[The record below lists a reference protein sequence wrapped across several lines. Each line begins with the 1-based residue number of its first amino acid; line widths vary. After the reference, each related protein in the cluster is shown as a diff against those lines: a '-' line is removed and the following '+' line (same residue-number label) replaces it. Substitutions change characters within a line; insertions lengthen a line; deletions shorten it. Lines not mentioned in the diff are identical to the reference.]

1 MVLKEAKMSKDN
13 TTPSN
18 VVDITGRIQAPNY
31 KERLRGLKVRF
42 DLENA
47 KIAISTSLLSIVVLV
62 TLANNNLMS
71 SITRDSSPDTLQSTP
86 QARGI
91 ASVAQSMDK
100 AADTAAENSQLV
112 RDLANRDLS
121 PKASLGH
128 KPSNVERLAFGVLEG
143 KYAVRLQHGLLKEI
157 EISSGFVQEAK
168 QVESLVAFI
177 ESERSLLPQ
186 FDRSLK
192 VSSEH
197 EDGNA
202 VETYQLVNE
211 VSMPVAKV
219 QFHMDN
225 EGRLLSMLVSPMQ
238 IASK

>member
-1 MVLKEAKMSKDN
+1 MSKDN
-13 TTPSN
+13 QINSN
-18 VVDITGRIQAPNY
+18 VVDITERIQAPDY
-31 KERLRGLKVRF
+31 RERLRGLKVRF

-71 SITRDSSPDTLQSTP
+71 SVTADKSMIALQSSSQETS
-86 QARGI
+86 QSSRGI
-91 ASVAQSMDK
+91 ASVSQASK
-100 AADTAAENSQLV
+100 ETAIPENSQLV

-128 KPSNVERLAFGVLEG
+128 KPTNLERLAFGYLEG

-157 EISSGFVQEAK
+157 EISSGYAQDAK
-168 QVESLVAFI
+168 QMESLTAFI
-177 ESERSLLPQ
+177 ESERALLPQ
-186 FDRSLK
+186 FDRPLK

-197 EDGNA
+197 EGANA
-202 VETYQLVNE
+202 LETYQLVNE

-219 QFHMDN
+219 QFRLDDS
-225 EGRLLSMLVSPMQ
+225 GRLLSMHVSNMQ